1 MQLMHPIVLVIEDDL
16 TTRTYLERLL
26 NDQGYVVRST
36 GKGAQ
41 ALELLE
47 TFSPDLVLL
56 DLQLPDIEGG
66 SVCQQVKDL
75 LPDVPVIML
84 TAKNSLHS
92 KIEGFG
98 LGADDYIT
106 KPFNSEELLVRI
118 RARLRSI
125 DSRSQ
130 LVRIDD
136 LELDGEKVEVRRA
149 GKLIKLT
156 PREFKLLQYLMQ
168 NSNKVLSREMILNK
182 IWAYSFDVESRV
194 VDVYMGYLRK
204 KIDKGSSKKLIH
216 SVRGFGY
223 TIRPPTK

>member
-1 MQLMHPIVLVIEDDL
+1 MHPIVLVIEDDL